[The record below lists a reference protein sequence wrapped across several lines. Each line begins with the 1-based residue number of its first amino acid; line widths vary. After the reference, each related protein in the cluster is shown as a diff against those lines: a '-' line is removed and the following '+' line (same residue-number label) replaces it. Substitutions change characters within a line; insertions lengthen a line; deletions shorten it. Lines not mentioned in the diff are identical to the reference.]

1 MQHRWPSNA
10 VSRVAVMLNR
20 VAIFADLKDSY
31 CIASAKARL
40 GVASDL
46 RYHEVYG
53 LTATQLDG
61 SCVPDDQAGKKQ
73 EPQSLP

>member
-1 MQHRWPSNA
+1 MQYRWPSNA
-10 VSRVAVMLNR
+10 ISREALRLNR
-20 VAIFADLKDSY
+20 VAILADLKDSY

-40 GVASDL
+40 GAASDL
-46 RYHEVYG
+46 RYHEVHG